1 MSTREDLEVELLDA
15 CQLGKLQSVR
25 ELIEKK
31 TVDPSKV
38 VERRNRDFPN
48 YADSL
53 GSAKSC
59 TPLHYACL

>member
-31 TVDPSKV
+31 AVDPSKV
-38 VERRNRDFPN
+38 VERRNRNFPN
-48 YADSL
+48 YDSL
-53 GSAKSC
+53 GSAESC

>member
-1 MSTREDLEVELLDA
+1 MSTRENLEVELLDA

-31 TVDPSKV
+31 VVDPSKV

-48 YADSL
+48 CSL

>member
-15 CQLGKLQSVR
+15 CQLGKLQSIR
-25 ELIEKK
+25 ELVEKK
-31 TVDPSKV
+31 AVDPSKV
-38 VERRNRDFPN
+38 VERRDRNFPDQ
-48 YADSL
+48 YDSL